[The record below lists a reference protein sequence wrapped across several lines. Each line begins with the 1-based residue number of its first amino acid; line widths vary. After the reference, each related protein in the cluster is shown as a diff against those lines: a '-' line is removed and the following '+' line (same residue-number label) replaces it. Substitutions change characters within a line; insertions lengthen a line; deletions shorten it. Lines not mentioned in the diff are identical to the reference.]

1 MQESH
6 QQERAFCKLD
16 LRPGA
21 YFESGSSGNQAPS
34 TESGAEVQGSQHR
47 NVSCYLE
54 NHRGADRFLAGWK
67 PVPDRGDSIPL
78 PGTLDRS
85 HCPDCPAELPLHQPI
100 QTEGPTTASMD
111 ATAPW
116 RHSSAFETVSANRQ
130 RCSTRGIW
138 LSLQASSC
146 ARRPIMQLAVVHSD
160 GHRFTRS
167 TTTLTLTRM
176 AKSSAAHLSN
186 VNRRKRSGNQ
196 LTRSGLDQAPHS

>member
-67 PVPDRGDSIPL
+67 PVPDRGDSLPL
-78 PGTLDRS
+78 PGTLHRS
-85 HCPDCPAELPLHQPI
+85 HCPDCPAELPHQPI
-100 QTEGPTTASMD
+100 QPTAPTTVSMD
-111 ATAPW
+111 ATA
-116 RHSSAFETVSANRQ
+116 RRYSSAFETVFANRQ
-130 RCSTRGIW
+130 RCSILGIW
-138 LSLQASSC
+138 LSLQASSS
-146 ARRPIMQLAVVHSD
+146 APRSIIQLAVVHSD

-167 TTTLTLTRM
+167 ITTLTSRRM

-186 VNRRKRSGNQ
+186 VNHGTLPIGRSHRQRG
-196 LTRSGLDQAPHS
+196 G